1 MTSLFKKIALLSA
14 GLALGFGGLENK
26 HAQAAN
32 FAEYAA
38 FNFSFGNFGS
48 GNLAFGVQDE
58 ELDSLKEFL
67 TGVGTEEISLNQLSS
82 TLSEVN
88 FEFNYEGIFHALF
101 VEGISFLGD
110 GTWNQSDS
118 YSAYFRFASGE
129 LVGLL
134 LELEPNVSDDSGG
147 YCYINDYSYDYS
159 YDYSFKRCI
168 DLYVSEFNKLYTV
181 GTQFIQELDKYD
193 RYCYSTYY
201 IDESRED
208 TSYCDESSRT
218 ETVSGDI
225 EFETVDPFVLPSQSV
240 PEPGSVI
247 GLSLLGLGLLLKK
260 KLGFLRN

>member
-1 MTSLFKKIALLSA
+1 MTSLLKKIALLSA
-14 GLALGFGGLENK
+14 GLALGFGGLESK

-88 FEFNYEGIFHALF
+88 FEFNYKGIFHALF
-101 VEGISFLGD
+101 VEGIFFLGD

-118 YSAYFRFASGE
+118 YSAYFSFDSGE

-147 YCYINDYSYDYS
+147 YCYINDYS
-159 YDYSFKRCI
+159 FERCI
-168 DLYVSEFNKLYTV
+168 DLYVSEFNHLYV
-181 GTQFIQELDKYD
+181 GGTQFIQELDKYD
-193 RYCYSTYY
+193 RYCYSNSYN
-201 IDESRED
+201 DESRKD
-208 TSYCDESSRT
+208 TSYCDEFSRT
-218 ETVSGDI
+218 ETVSGNI
-225 EFETVDPFVLPSQSV
+225 EFETLDSFVLPSQSV

-247 GLSLLGLGLLLKK
+247 GLSSLGLGLFLKE
-260 KLGFLRN
+260 KLGFLRK